1 MFDQQDEDGDEEMAD
16 AGDSGSDDDVEEIE
30 ADGTSSGEGS
40 DEEESGSDSGSG
52 EAAENDDELA
62 IFDAKLAEALGTR
75 RGDEDLDAASNKS
88 SDSDMGDDEMEALDD
103 QLVKVFQARSQ
114 ATVKK
119 KDKKDAKE
127 TIVNFKNR
135 VLDLLE
141 IYVKRCHSNPLA
153 LDLLLPLLGLIR
165 RATIKQVSGK
175 ASNVLREYTKLCK
188 GATGIP
194 TIESAEPVWELL
206 KAVHQEALHSGPP
219 THAASCSQA
228 SLLLVKTLI
237 AHDKESVSD
246 VVDIYGETRKKQ
258 LLSKKCHIQPSFFT
272 DWSNWCVSASKQLK
286 E

>member
-1 MFDQQDEDGDEEMAD
+1 MFDQQDEDGDEEMVD
-16 AGDSGSDDDVEEIE
+16 AEDSGSDDDDVEEIE
-30 ADGTSSGEGS
+30 ASSGEGS
-40 DEEESGSDSGSG
+40 DGESDSESASE

-75 RGDEDLDAASNKS
+75 RGDEDLNADANES

-103 QLVKVFQARSQ
+103 QLAKVFQARSQ

-119 KDKKDAKE
+119 KDRKDAKE
-127 TIVNFKNR
+127 TMINFKNR

-165 RATIKQVSGK
+165 RSTIKQISGK

-188 GATGIP
+188 GSTGIP

-206 KAVHQEALHSGPP
+206 KAVHKEAMHSGLPS
-219 THAASCSQA
+219 HSASCSQA
-228 SLLLVKTLI
+228 SLLLVKTLV
-237 AHDKESVSD
+237 AHDKESVSG
-246 VVDIYGETRKKQ
+246 VVDIYGETRKQQ
-258 LLSKKCHIQPSFFT
+258 LLSKKCHVQPSFFT

-286 E
+286 G

>member
-1 MFDQQDEDGDEEMAD
+1 MFDQQDEDGDEEMVD
-16 AGDSGSDDDVEEIE
+16 AEDSGSDDDVEEID
-30 ADGTSSGEGS
+30 ADDASS
-40 DEEESGSDSGSG
+40 EESNEESDSGSASEE
-52 EAAENDDELA
+52 EADNDGELA

-75 RGDEDLDAASNKS
+75 RGDEDLNADSNES

-103 QLVKVFQARSQ
+103 QLAKVFQARSQ

-119 KDKKDAKE
+119 KDRKDAKE
-127 TIVNFKNR
+127 TMINFKNR

-153 LDLLLPLLGLIR
+153 LDLLLPLLSLIR
-165 RATIKQVSGK
+165 RSTIKQISGK

-188 GATGIP
+188 GTTGIP
-194 TIESAEPVWELL
+194 TIESADPVWELL
-206 KAVHQEALHSGPP
+206 KEVHKEAMHSGPP
-219 THAASCSQA
+219 SHSASCSQA

-237 AHDKESVSD
+237 AHDKESVSG
-246 VVDIYGETRKKQ
+246 VVDVYGETRKQQ